1 MSNLTSHVLV
11 LNRGWSPVHVV
22 TVKTALVMLAK
33 QIARVV
39 DVNDYQTYTWDDW
52 AQIRPEDGDRVL
64 KSVNCEFRVPEVITL
79 TGYDRLP
86 QRKVTFSRRN
96 VYKRDGF
103 QCQYCGKSPG
113 SEELTLDHVL
123 PRAQGGTSTW
133 TNCVLSCIDCNSRK
147 ADRTPEQ
154 AKMKLRKQPVTPNWK
169 PLYANHRI
177 RLDSWKKFVSE
188 AYWLLPLEE

>member
-1 MSNLTSHVLV
+1 MSNLSSHVLV

-33 QIARVV
+33 GVAKVV
-39 DVNDYQTYTWDDW
+39 DVEDYQTYTWDDW

-96 VYKRDGF
+96 VYKRDVV
-103 QCQYCGKSPG
+103 CQYCGKQPG
-113 SEELTLDHVL
+113 TEELTIDHVV
-123 PRAQGGTSTW
+123 PRAQGGVSSW
-133 TNCVLSCIDCNSRK
+133 TNCVLACIECNARR
-147 ADRTPEQ
+147 ADRRPDQ
-154 AKMKLRKQPVTPNWK
+154 CGMRLSRSPVTPKWK
-169 PLYANHRI
+169 PLYANHRV
-177 RLDSWKKFVSE
+177 RLVSWSKFISE
-188 AYWLLPLEE
+188 AYWNIPLQE